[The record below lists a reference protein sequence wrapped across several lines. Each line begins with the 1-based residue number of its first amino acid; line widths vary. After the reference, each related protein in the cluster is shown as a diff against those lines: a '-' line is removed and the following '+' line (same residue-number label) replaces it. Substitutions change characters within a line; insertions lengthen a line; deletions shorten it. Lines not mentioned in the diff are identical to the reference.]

1 MNYRLALKFDPDEYV
16 CSRLRLLSA
25 SFLSASFFCG
35 KKDETFLL
43 SSESLIEKNEEQ
55 SGNEQ
60 RESSYSIDLWLPNFC
75 RTFILFRE
83 LERLWKFEAKEAL
96 KALGFQVIK
105 WVYVQVEL
113 NQDSSIQTDSK
124 T

>member
-1 MNYRLALKFDPDEYV
+1 VLLGSKIICLFHLTHNNHNLKHRVSAYHLKHLVNYRLALKFDPDEYV

-35 KKDETFLL
+35 KKDEIFLL

-60 RESSYSIDLWLPNFC
+60 RESSYSIDL
-75 RTFILFRE
+75 
-83 LERLWKFEAKEAL
+83 
-96 KALGFQVIK
+96 
-105 WVYVQVEL
+105 
-113 NQDSSIQTDSK
+113 
-124 T
+124 